1 MFLHWAVLSLP
12 LWAFKLLRKPRAQTS
27 SDCAPGNPLG
37 VLVPAEAKDLREGS
51 SGPAGTESS
60 LGLQGAPRG
69 AQTPTFPAAKRGNP
83 VTP

>member
-1 MFLHWAVLSLP
+1 MFLHWAVPSLP

-27 SDCAPGNPLG
+27 GDSAPGNPLG

-51 SGPAGTESS
+51 SPPAGTESS

-69 AQTPTFPAAKRGNP
+69 AQPPTFPRPNGA
-83 VTP
+83 TP